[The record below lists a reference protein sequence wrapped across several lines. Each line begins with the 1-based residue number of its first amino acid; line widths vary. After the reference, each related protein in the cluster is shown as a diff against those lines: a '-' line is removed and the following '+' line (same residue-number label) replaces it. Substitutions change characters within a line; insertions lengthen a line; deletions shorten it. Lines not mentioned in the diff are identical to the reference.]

1 MKTFRERFKASFV
14 DWVEMLKGIF
24 KAVLIIYICVEVGQ
38 YFWGSCLT
46 NSCYRLESFIQG
58 DGVEFAKM
66 VALELVAVGLVSL
79 ALAILAPIV
88 RILILLVGSLFALGQ
103 ICLMVGAYL
112 VMLSLALFLIYAIY
126 KYFGFIW
133 GTIITI
139 FLMLNGRK
147 VVRSSGGSLGGRLIS
162 YREPDWD
169 REHEN
174 YLNQQKSIQQREAA
188 EQARR
193 NEPSPWD

>member
-24 KAVLIIYICVEVGQ
+24 KAMIITYICVEVGQ

-46 NSCYRLESFIQG
+46 NSCYRFESFMQG
-58 DGVEFAKM
+58 DGLEFAKM

-79 ALAILAPIV
+79 ALAILAPIA
-88 RILILLVGSLFALGQ
+88 RILILLACSLFAVGQ

-126 KYFGFIW
+126 KYFGFMW
-133 GTIITI
+133 GTIITV

-147 VVRSSGGSLGGRLIS
+147 AVRSSGASLGGRLIS

-169 REHEN
+169 SEHEN
-174 YLNQQKSIQQREAA
+174 HLNQQKSIQQREAA